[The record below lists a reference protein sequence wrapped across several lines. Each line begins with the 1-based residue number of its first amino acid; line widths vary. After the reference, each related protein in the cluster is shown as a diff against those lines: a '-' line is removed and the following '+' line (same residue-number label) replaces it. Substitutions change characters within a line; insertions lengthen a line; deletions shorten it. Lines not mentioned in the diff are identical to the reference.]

1 MMEKYLW
8 AEAEAVALCEF
19 LEPMLVVDHRKR
31 KQARELVDHPWLE
44 VDLHSPELW
53 TV

>member
-8 AEAEAVALCEF
+8 SEPDAAALCAF

-31 KQARELVDHPWLE
+31 KQARELVNHPWLE
-44 VDLHSPELW
+44 VDLTSPDLW
-53 TV
+53 QI